1 MLKLSFLLITPIF
14 LAGCA
19 TAIPDFVLP
28 KDVRDGAV
36 ALSDS
41 SIRTES
47 FMGAQAKYFV
57 RATGNLGIVWK
68 YNHAIQ
74 ANVTPDG
81 LTDDLTES
89 IPDGRPLPKIT
100 TRSLSVCGL
109 IPLLTESVEGGLPGQ
124 LAFIPANRS
133 VNVVSYGGAQPTID
147 RLRINYLKTDTKD
160 ICNPTADKTYSFHIR
175 GHMESASI
183 MPVGTIRRVDELDE
197 TTTCK
202 TESVGADLK
211 YLEQHGATLL
221 LKCAHKSNQFR
232 PIESKYVFL
241 KKAGRYL
248 KVLSQYSTSADNK
261 FEYLPLKY
269 SAK

>member
-1 MLKLSFLLITPIF
+1 MLKLSSLLITPVF

-19 TAIPDFVLP
+19 TPIPDFVLP
-28 KDVRDGAV
+28 KDVRNV
-36 ALSDS
+36 AISLVES
-41 SIRTES
+41 SLKTES
-47 FMGAQAKYFV
+47 FMGAQAKYLV

-68 YNHAIQ
+68 YDHAIQ
-74 ANVTPDG
+74 ANVTADG

-89 IPDGRPLPKIT
+89 IPDGRPLTKIT
-100 TRSLSVCGL
+100 ARSLSVCGL

-124 LAFIPANRS
+124 LVFIPANKS
-133 VNVVSYGGAQPTID
+133 VNVGSYGGAQPTIN

-160 ICNPTADKTYSFHIR
+160 ICNPVADKTYSFQIR

-202 TESVGADLK
+202 TESVSADLK

-221 LKCAHKSNQFR
+221 LKCTHKSNQFR
-232 PIESKYVFL
+232 PIESKYVYL
-241 KKAGRYL
+241 TKAGRYL
-248 KVLSQYSTSADNK
+248 KVLSQYSASADNK
-261 FEYLPLKY
+261 FEYSPLKY
-269 SAK
+269 IAK